1 VTRWLS
7 VHTKNSEQLMYVP
20 MVCRDL
26 GSESAVYR
34 YDGLS
39 HVVVWSYWSHKWIQT
54 GGYVPQDIFRLLVC

>member
-1 VTRWLS
+1 
-7 VHTKNSEQLMYVP
+7 MYVP